1 MTILTQGHRTAEFL
15 LSEGNGQRSREAATL
30 APSPAAL
37 PAGQLLATVGGKHV
51 AYNPDGTD
59 GSETVTA
66 ILYAAASAS
75 AADQPVTVIVRDAEV
90 SAERLTGLD
99 EAATAALAAQGVIVR

>member
-1 MTILTQGHRTAEFL
+1 MTIHTQGHRTAEFL

-30 APSPAAL
+30 AATATAL

-51 AYNPDGTD
+51 AYNPEGVD

-75 AADQPVTVIVRDAEV
+75 DADQAVTTIVREAEV

-99 EAATAALAAQGVIVR
+99 AAATADLDALGVIVR

>member
-30 APSPAAL
+30 AASAGAL

-51 AYNPDGTD
+51 AYNPEGLD

-66 ILYAAASAS
+66 ILYAAASDS
-75 AADQPVTVIVRDAEV
+75 AADQAVTVIVRDAEV

-99 EAATAALAAQGVIVR
+99 EAAAAALAAQGVIVR